1 VRHDLPVA
9 AGWFAWRRV
18 ADGLTCLW
26 EPHVHSLMQANVW
39 HVRGKHTDLVV
50 DAGLGVDDLKQ
61 ALDGLG
67 LLGERPTLLV
77 LTHTHVDHMGGAHR
91 FAERAVHAAEAD
103 SLLNPIPWHPL
114 LPWEY
119 PPAFRQYFLDSDE
132 AAGASG
138 APAGVGGASAG
149 ESDEASTDDYRL
161 VIDALPRPGFDPSA
175 FVMTGT
181 EATRTLVEGDV
192 VDLGDRVLHVLH
204 LPGHSPGSI
213 ALWDER
219 AGALFTGDV
228 IYDSGT
234 LLDELEGS
242 DIADYLASMERLLR
256 LPVEVVYSGHGEP
269 FGRALLQERARAYLE
284 LRGIEVLSNL
294 VPL

>member
-1 VRHDLPVA
+1 MRHDLPVA

-18 ADGLTCLW
+18 AEGLTCLW
-26 EPHVHSLMQANVW
+26 EPHVHSLMRANVW
-39 HVRGKHTDLVV
+39 HVRGKYTDLVV
-50 DAGLGVDDLKQ
+50 DAGLGVGDLRR
-61 ALDGLG
+61 ALAGLG

-77 LTHTHVDHMGGAHR
+77 LTHTHVDHMGGAHQ

-103 SLLNPIPWHPL
+103 WLLHPIPWHPL

-119 PPAFRQYFLDSDE
+119 PPEFRQYFLDSD
-132 AAGASG
+132 
-138 APAGVGGASAG
+138 ASAG
-149 ESDEASTDDYRL
+149 AGDASAGAPDETSAATGSDASADDYRL
-161 VIDALPRPGFDPSA
+161 VIDALPRIGFDPYA
-175 FVMTGT
+175 FVMTG
-181 EATRTLVEGDV
+181 AAAARTVAEGDV

-213 ALWDER
+213 ALWNER
-219 AGALFTGDV
+219 DGALFTGDV

-242 DIADYLASMERLLR
+242 DTAEYRASMERLLR
-256 LPVEVVYSGHGEP
+256 LPVQVVYSGHGEP

-284 LRGIEVLSNL
+284 LRG
-294 VPL
+294 